1 MKPKVVKSVVP
12 KAVQNSKG
20 YQERQKSKKEANKQT
35 STLATANMA
44 HLNDQYEN
52 ARTHYLIQ
60 QAILSKMTEY
70 VDAYRTSEDVSV
82 KENVNKYRSIE
93 IPLCKQIME
102 QERQRMD
109 ALKKQIDE
117 GKEPSYFDVD
127 DIPEDGEFDAS
138 AEDVPED
145 ATPEE
150 RKSFLARRKEAFE
163 TAKAE
168 KLQQRESHKNEFGDA
183 FTKNSEA
190 LMNYRDATSGM
201 RKLIINVNDLD
212 VSDPDFASKLA
223 DIRSTLAMHQ
233 DAVASNEDAFK
244 ASYADMQTSHNEY
257 LDTIGISKKYRMSSI
272 HNAMQTFVDKRKS
285 EFAESMKN
293 VKDDASDELDTGVE
307 KFSDF
312 RVDMKDKAKD
322 IQHKAVSTVGKV
334 AKVGKAVKQ
343 KFAKTPKTGSPVMD
357 EVIEIGDEMPVADVE
372 ADDVIDIETATDA
385 KSGQTQI
392 LSEAELSAMDKS
404 EKESPEVL
412 AKKHEER
419 VAMAKSM
426 PASGESPAPAQETHL
441 PNGRPLPEMKQET
454 AVEYEHE
461 VLA

>member
-1 MKPKVVKSVVP
+1 MKPKTVKSVVP

-35 STLATANMA
+35 STLSTANMA

-52 ARTHYLIQ
+52 ARTHYMIQ

-82 KENVNKYRSIE
+82 KENVNKYRTIE

-168 KLQQRESHKNEFGDA
+168 KLQQREFHKNEFGDA
-183 FTKNSEA
+183 FSKNSEA

-201 RKLIINVNDLD
+201 RKLITNVNDLD

-244 ASYADMQTSHNEY
+244 ASYTDMQTSHNEY

-293 VKDDASDELDTGVE
+293 VKDDVVDELDTDVE

-312 RVDMKDKAKD
+312 KVDMKDKAKD

-372 ADDVIDIETATDA
+372 ADDVIDVETETEA
-385 KSGQTQI
+385 KGGQTQI

-426 PASGESPAPAQETHL
+426 PASGESPAPTQETHL

>member
-1 MKPKVVKSVVP
+1 MKPKTVKSVVP

-20 YQERQKSKKEANKQT
+20 YQERQASKKEANKQT
-35 STLATANMA
+35 STLSTANMA

-52 ARTHYLIQ
+52 ARTHYMIQ

-82 KENVNKYRSIE
+82 KENVNKYRTIE

-201 RKLIINVNDLD
+201 RKLITNVNDLD

-244 ASYADMQTSHNEY
+244 ASYTDMQTSHNEY

-293 VKDDASDELDTGVE
+293 VKDDVADELDTGVE

-312 RVDMKDKAKD
+312 KVDVKDKAKD

-334 AKVGKAVKQ
+334 AKVGKVVKQ

-372 ADDVIDIETATDA
+372 ADDVIDVNTETEA
-385 KSGQTQI
+385 KGGQTQI

-426 PASGESPAPAQETHL
+426 PASGESPAPVQETHL

>member
-1 MKPKVVKSVVP
+1 MKPKTVKSVVP

-201 RKLIINVNDLD
+201 RKLITNVNDLD

-244 ASYADMQTSHNEY
+244 ASYTDMQTSHNEY

-293 VKDDASDELDTGVE
+293 VKDDVSDELDTGVE

-372 ADDVIDIETATDA
+372 ADDVIDVETATDS
-385 KSGQTQI
+385 KGGQTQI

-412 AKKHEER
+412 AKKHDER

>member
-1 MKPKVVKSVVP
+1 
-12 KAVQNSKG
+12 
-20 YQERQKSKKEANKQT
+20 
-35 STLATANMA
+35 
-44 HLNDQYEN
+44 
-52 ARTHYLIQ
+52 
-60 QAILSKMTEY
+60 
-70 VDAYRTSEDVSV
+70 
-82 KENVNKYRSIE
+82 
-93 IPLCKQIME
+93 ME

-127 DIPEDGEFDAS
+127 DIPDDGEFDAS

-168 KLQQRESHKNEFGDA
+168 KLQQRESHKTEFGDA

-190 LMNYRDATSGM
+190 LMNYRDVTSGM
-201 RKLIINVNDLD
+201 RKLITTVNDLD

-223 DIRSTLAMHQ
+223 DIRSILVMHQ
-233 DAVASNEDAFK
+233 DAVVSNEDAFK

-257 LDTIGISKKYRMSSI
+257 LDTIGISKKYRMSNI

-293 VKDDASDELDTGVE
+293 VKADVSDELDTDME

-312 RVDMKDKAKD
+312 KVDMKDKAKD
-322 IQHKAVSTVGKV
+322 IQHKTVNTVGKV

-343 KFAKTPKTGSPVMD
+343 KFAKTPKTGSPIMD
-357 EVIEIGDEMPVADVE
+357 EVIEIGDEMPVTDVE
-372 ADDVIDIETATDA
+372 AATDA

-392 LSEAELSAMDKS
+392 LSEAELRAMDKG
-404 EKESPEVL
+404 EESPEVL
-412 AKKHEER
+412 AKKHDER

-426 PASGESPAPAQETHL
+426 PASGESPAPVQETHL

>member
-1 MKPKVVKSVVP
+1 MKPKAVKSVVP

-168 KLQQRESHKNEFGDA
+168 KLQQRESHKNEFGNA

-201 RKLIINVNDLD
+201 RKLITNVNDLD

-244 ASYADMQTSHNEY
+244 ASYTDMQTSHNEY

-293 VKDDASDELDTGVE
+293 VKDDVSDELDTGVE
-307 KFSDF
+307 KFSGF

-334 AKVGKAVKQ
+334 AKVGKVVKQ

-357 EVIEIGDEMPVADVE
+357 EAIEIGDEMPVADVE
-372 ADDVIDIETATDA
+372 ADDVIDVETATEA
-385 KSGQTQI
+385 KNGQTQI
-392 LSEAELSAMDKS
+392 LSEAELSAMDKG

-412 AKKHEER
+412 AKKHDER

-461 VLA
+461 VLV

>member
-1 MKPKVVKSVVP
+1 MKPKAVKSVVP

-201 RKLIINVNDLD
+201 RKLITNVNDLD

-244 ASYADMQTSHNEY
+244 ASYTDMQTSHNEY

-293 VKDDASDELDTGVE
+293 VKDDVSDELDTGVE

-372 ADDVIDIETATDA
+372 ADDVIDVETATDA

-441 PNGRPLPEMKQET
+441 SNGRPLPEMKQET

>member
-1 MKPKVVKSVVP
+1 MKPKAVKSVVP

-52 ARTHYLIQ
+52 ARTHYMIQ

-82 KENVNKYRSIE
+82 KENVNKYRTIE

-183 FTKNSEA
+183 FSKNSEA

-201 RKLIINVNDLD
+201 RKLITNVNDLD

-244 ASYADMQTSHNEY
+244 ASYTDMQTSHNEY

-293 VKDDASDELDTGVE
+293 VKDDVSDELDTGVE

-312 RVDMKDKAKD
+312 KVDMKDKAKD

-334 AKVGKAVKQ
+334 AKVGKVVKQ

-357 EVIEIGDEMPVADVE
+357 EVIEIGDEIPVADVE
-372 ADDVIDIETATDA
+372 ADDVIDVNTETEA
-385 KSGQTQI
+385 KGGQTQI

-412 AKKHEER
+412 AKKHDER

>member
-1 MKPKVVKSVVP
+1 MKPKAVKSVVP

-82 KENVNKYRSIE
+82 KENVNKYRTIE

-201 RKLIINVNDLD
+201 RKLITNVNDLD

-244 ASYADMQTSHNEY
+244 ASYTDMQTSHNEY

-293 VKDDASDELDTGVE
+293 VKDDVSDELDTGVE

-312 RVDMKDKAKD
+312 KVDMKDKAKD

-334 AKVGKAVKQ
+334 AKVGKVVKQ

-372 ADDVIDIETATDA
+372 ADDVIDVNTETEA
-385 KSGQTQI
+385 KGGQTQI

-426 PASGESPAPAQETHL
+426 PASGESPVPVQETHL

>member
-1 MKPKVVKSVVP
+1 MKPKTVKSVVP

-20 YQERQKSKKEANKQT
+20 YQERQASKKEANKQT
-35 STLATANMA
+35 STLSTANMA

-52 ARTHYLIQ
+52 ARTHYMIQ

-82 KENVNKYRSIE
+82 KENVNKYRTIE

-183 FTKNSEA
+183 FAKNSEA

-201 RKLIINVNDLD
+201 RKLITNVNDLD

-233 DAVASNEDAFK
+233 DAVVSNEDAFK
-244 ASYADMQTSHNEY
+244 ASYTDMQTSHNEY

-293 VKDDASDELDTGVE
+293 VKDDVADELDTGVE

-312 RVDMKDKAKD
+312 KVDVKDKAKD
-322 IQHKAVSTVGKV
+322 IQHKAVSTVEKV
-334 AKVGKAVKQ
+334 AKVGKVVKQ

-357 EVIEIGDEMPVADVE
+357 EAIEIGDEMPVADVE
-372 ADDVIDIETATDA
+372 ADDVIDVETETEA
-385 KSGQTQI
+385 KGGQTQI

>member
-1 MKPKVVKSVVP
+1 MKPKTVKSVVP
-12 KAVQNSKG
+12 KAVQNAKG
-20 YQERQKSKKEANKQT
+20 YQERQASKKEANKQT
-35 STLATANMA
+35 STLSTANMA

-52 ARTHYLIQ
+52 ARTHYMIQ

-82 KENVNKYRSIE
+82 KENVNKYRTIE

-183 FTKNSEA
+183 FAKNSEA

-201 RKLIINVNDLD
+201 RKLITNVNDLD

-244 ASYADMQTSHNEY
+244 ASYTDMQTSHNEY

-293 VKDDASDELDTGVE
+293 VKDDVADELDTDVE

-312 RVDMKDKAKD
+312 KVDVKDKVKD

-334 AKVGKAVKQ
+334 AKVGKVVKQ

-372 ADDVIDIETATDA
+372 ADDVIDVETETEA
-385 KSGQTQI
+385 KGGQTQI